1 MNAFDLLVLI
11 ALLITTYG
19 GFKNGFIQT
28 VFKNIGYIAG
38 GVAGVAIA
46 VEVMST
52 WSNNLVKAAGA
63 IILILLLATVGE
75 FTLGK
80 IGLGFRKVLFIS
92 PLKFLD
98 SLLGAALA
106 TLRTVFTTY
115 LIAAILIATHWSIVD
130 KHIAGSQFYT
140 YTDSRVPK
148 VVTELKNYGDKLFKQ
163 INRSSHSPICK
174 PSAAI

>member
-46 VEVMST
+46 VEVMNT
-52 WSNNLVKAAGA
+52 WSNDIAKAAGA
-63 IILILLLATVGE
+63 IILILLLATAGE
-75 FTLGK
+75 FILGK
-80 IGLGFRKVLFIS
+80 IGRGFRKVLLIS

-106 TLRTVFTTY
+106 TLRTVFIVY
-115 LIAAILIATHWSIVD
+115 LLSVISIATPWSIGD
-130 KHIAGSQFYT
+130 KYIASSQFYI
-140 YTDSRVPK
+140 YSDSHLPK
-148 VVTELKNYGDKLFKQ
+148 MVTELKTYGDKLFKQ
-163 INRSSHSPICK
+163 IN
-174 PSAAI
+174 